1 MDMVNLRPWQR
12 QKRTEIQQRE
22 NKPTNMKIKRY
33 GVNVRET
40 LLQHKKKKRGHL
52 QFYWPPKGL
61 QQVLNTCPC
70 EKL

>member
-1 MDMVNLRPWQR
+1 MVNLRPWQR

-40 LLQHKKKKRGHL
+40 LLQHKKKKGGIYNSIGP
-52 QFYWPPKGL
+52 QKAFNKF
-61 QQVLNTCPC
+61 
-70 EKL
+70 